1 MAFNILICQR
11 SLFINNNNSSLP
23 LISQHFCLKKSF
35 NYKKSS
41 CKSPLKLN
49 YVHKIYNS
57 TPSSNN
63 SSLLVKEKPISKK
76 FYEIINSIKVGD
88 GKEVLTSATK
98 VLNDFTGY
106 SVVEDLKKKVIQ
118 QENKLAEARK
128 QLEDAKLSYEN
139 AISIRSNTQRE
150 VSELLQRK
158 HLWTND
164 DVIRFTELY
173 RNEHLNEQ
181 KEVAAKDEFHKCEKM
196 VETGYTELTRMMMM
210 RYHEEQVWSDK
221 IRSAST
227 YGTISLIL
235 LNFILFICVQTVF
248 EPRKR
253 QKLADKFE
261 ELLIVRSNE
270 EEGRLKN
277 DIFQL
282 LKEQLQKL
290 EKRFN
295 ELLNVSTITTATLPS
310 SLISNEPKDIII
322 EQETAVKDNEQG
334 VNNNPDEIEAINYSD
349 SSSTLNLIK
358 QNNPKIVHLSTD
370 ELENITIISAILGA
384 SVGILLSL
392 AFNEIFRR

>member
-1 MAFNILICQR
+1 
-11 SLFINNNNSSLP
+11 
-23 LISQHFCLKKSF
+23 
-35 NYKKSS
+35 
-41 CKSPLKLN
+41 
-49 YVHKIYNS
+49 
-57 TPSSNN
+57 
-63 SSLLVKEKPISKK
+63 
-76 FYEIINSIKVGD
+76 
-88 GKEVLTSATK
+88 
-98 VLNDFTGY
+98 
-106 SVVEDLKKKVIQ
+106 
-118 QENKLAEARK
+118 
-128 QLEDAKLSYEN
+128 
-139 AISIRSNTQRE
+139 
-150 VSELLQRK
+150 
-158 HLWTND
+158 
-164 DVIRFTELY
+164 
-173 RNEHLNEQ
+173 
-181 KEVAAKDEFHKCEKM
+181 
-196 VETGYTELTRMMMM
+196 M

>member
-1 MAFNILICQR
+1 MEYNFKHYYDEKLINPKEKEHVILLIPGLPEYRQP
-11 SLFINNNNSSLP
+11 SSSNAPFVTIKLYVLERP
-23 LISQHFCLKKSF
+23 GIGLSTFANRNFLDFTEDIKEFCLKK
-35 NYKKSS
+35 
-41 CKSPLKLN
+41 
-49 YVHKIYNS
+49 KINHCSMIAY
-57 TPSSNN
+57 
-63 SSLLVKEKPISKK
+63 
-76 FYEIINSIKVGD
+76 
-88 GKEVLTSATK
+88 SA
-98 VLNDFTGY
+98 GGPY
-106 SVVEDLKKKVIQ
+106 G
-118 QENKLAEARK
+118 LA
-128 QLEDAKLSYEN
+128 
-139 AISIRSNTQRE
+139 
-150 VSELLQRK
+150 
-158 HLWTND
+158 
-164 DVIRFTELY
+164 
-173 RNEHLNEQ
+173 
-181 KEVAAKDEFHKCEKM
+181 AAH
-196 VETGYTELTRMMMM
+196 ELTRMMMM